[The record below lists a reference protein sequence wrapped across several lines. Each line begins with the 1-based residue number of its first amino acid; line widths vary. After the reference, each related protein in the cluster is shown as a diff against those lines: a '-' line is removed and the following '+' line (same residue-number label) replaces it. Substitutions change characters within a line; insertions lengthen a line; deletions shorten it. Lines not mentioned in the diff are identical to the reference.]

1 MGINMLAAGT
11 GRADITPPLGIA
23 HAGWGAQSHEGA
35 EGVDMPLTIT
45 ALVIEPDGNTDPAAR
60 IAILDIDTCMLVQGY
75 DRAIREAVTEANGI
89 PPSNQRVSYT
99 HTHSG
104 PIEGLSWIV
113 KGAEMVGPWFASMG
127 PASAQA
133 VSDAIT
139 GLTPVRV
146 DSGSGH
152 CEININRR
160 PVSHDGTVFTGRN
173 AGGFVDHE
181 VLITAIDDLD
191 GNPVATL
198 VNYACHPTI
207 MGPDNRLITPDFPGP
222 VRETV
227 ESIIG
232 GTCLFLQGAA
242 GNQGPVEGFTGDT
255 SVYRRLGK
263 QLGIEA
269 ARIRLGIDPVPREE
283 VLDEIVSSGADLAM
297 YSFNQ
302 AGESD
307 STLAVIE
314 SAASLP
320 IKEMP
325 PESEVQD
332 NFDRIQANLEH
343 VRKSGGSVEE
353 IKQAAF
359 PAKRETLLLR
369 HTQTFGRGGE
379 KRDIP
384 IQVIRLGN
392 TALVAIPVEPFAE
405 IGTAVKERSPA
416 DWTLFSGYSNG
427 YYGYLP
433 MAYAYPEGGYEVGP
447 TAPFEAGA
455 AEKMIEDC
463 LEAIH
468 KLWS

>member
-1 MGINMLAAGT
+1 MLSAGT
-11 GRADITPPLGIA
+11 ARVDITPPIGIA

-35 EGVDMPLTIT
+35 EGIDMPLTIT
-45 ALVIEPDGNTDPAAR
+45 ALVISNDGNDDPTNR
-60 IAILDIDTCMLVQGY
+60 IAILDIDTCMLTKEY
-75 DRAIREAVTEANGI
+75 DERIRGAVTEATGI
-89 PPSNQRVSYT
+89 PSVNQRVSYT

-113 KGAEMVGPWFASMG
+113 QGSEMVEPWFESMA
-127 PASAQA
+127 PASAKA
-133 VSDAIT
+133 VEKAISNIV
-139 GLTPVRV
+139 PVRS
-146 DSGSGH
+146 DSGSGQ

-160 PVSHDGTVFTGRN
+160 PVSHDGQVFTGRN
-173 AGGFVDHE
+173 PSGFVDHE
-181 VLITAIDDLD
+181 VLVTAIDDLD

-207 MGPDNRLITPDFPGP
+207 MGPENKLITPDYPGP
-222 VRETV
+222 LRETV
-227 ESIIG
+227 ENIVG

-242 GNQGPVEGFTGDT
+242 GNQGPIDGFTGDT
-255 SVYRRLGK
+255 SVYKKLGK

-269 ARIRLGIDPVPREE
+269 ARIRLDIDPVPREE
-283 VLDEIVSSGADLAM
+283 KLEQILQSGADLGI
-297 YSFNQ
+297 YSFDQ

-307 STLAVIE
+307 DNLGIIE
-314 SAASLP
+314 SGSPLS

-325 PESEVQD
+325 PESEVQA
-332 NFDRIQANLEH
+332 NFDRIKVNLES
-343 VRKSGGSVEE
+343 VRNSGGSIDE

-369 HTQTFGRGGE
+369 HTQTFGRGGNKQE
-379 KRDIP
+379 IP
-384 IQVIRLGN
+384 IQVIRIGN

-416 DWTLFSGYSNG
+416 DWTLFSGYANG

-455 AEKMIEDC
+455 AEQMIEDC
-463 LEAIH
+463 LEAINQ
-468 KLWS
+468 LWK

>member
-1 MGINMLAAGT
+1 MLSAGT
-11 GRADITPPLGIA
+11 ARVDITPPIGIA

-35 EGVDMPLTIT
+35 EGIDMPLTIT
-45 ALVIEPDGNTDPAAR
+45 ALVISNDGNDDPTNR
-60 IAILDIDTCMLVQGY
+60 IAILDIDTCMLTKEY
-75 DRAIREAVTEANGI
+75 DERIRGAVTEATGI
-89 PPSNQRVSYT
+89 PSVNQRVSYT

-113 KGAEMVGPWFASMG
+113 QGSEMVEPWFESMA
-127 PASAQA
+127 PASAKA
-133 VSDAIT
+133 VEKAISNIV
-139 GLTPVRV
+139 PVRS
-146 DSGSGH
+146 DSGSGQ

-160 PVSHDGTVFTGRN
+160 PVSHDGQVFTGRN
-173 AGGFVDHE
+173 PSGFVDHE
-181 VLITAIDDLD
+181 VLVTAIDDLD

-207 MGPDNRLITPDFPGP
+207 MGPENKLITPDYPGP
-222 VRETV
+222 MRETV
-227 ESIIG
+227 ENIVG

-242 GNQGPVEGFTGDT
+242 GNQGPIDGFTGDT
-255 SVYRRLGK
+255 SVYKKLGK

-269 ARIRLGIDPVPREE
+269 ARIRLDIDPVPREE
-283 VLDEIVSSGADLAM
+283 KLEQILQSGADLGI
-297 YSFNQ
+297 YSFDQ

-307 STLAVIE
+307 DNLGIIE
-314 SAASLP
+314 SGSPLS

-325 PESEVQD
+325 PESEVQA
-332 NFDRIQANLEH
+332 NFDRIKVNLES
-343 VRKSGGSVEE
+343 VRNSGGSIDE

-359 PAKRETLLLR
+359 PAKRATLLLR
-369 HTQTFGRGGE
+369 HTQTFGRGGNKQE
-379 KRDIP
+379 IP
-384 IQVIRLGN
+384 IQVIRIGN

-416 DWTLFSGYSNG
+416 DWTLFSGYANG

-455 AEKMIEDC
+455 AEQMIEDC
-463 LEAIH
+463 LEAINQ
-468 KLWS
+468 LWK

>member
-1 MGINMLAAGT
+1 MLAAGT
-11 GRADITPPLGIA
+11 ARVDITPPIGIA

-35 EGVDMPLTIT
+35 EGIDMPLTIT
-45 ALVIEPDGNTDPAAR
+45 ALVIETDGNTDPAAR
-60 IAILDIDTCMLVQGY
+60 IAVLDIDTCMLVESY
-75 DRAIREAVTEANGI
+75 DRNIREAVTSATGI
-89 PPSNQRVSYT
+89 PAGSQRVSYT

-113 KGAEMVGPWFASMG
+113 QGSEMVEPWFRSMA
-127 PASAQA
+127 PASAEAVQQA
-133 VSDAIT
+133 ISNM
-139 GLTPVRV
+139 TPVRV
-146 DSGSGH
+146 DTGSGH

-160 PVSHDGTVFTGRN
+160 PVSHDGSVFTGRN
-173 AGGFVDHE
+173 PGGFVDHE
-181 VLITAIDDLD
+181 VLVTAFDDLD

-207 MGPDNRLITPDFPGP
+207 MGPENRLITPDYPGP
-222 VRETV
+222 TRETV
-227 ESIIG
+227 ESIVG

-242 GNQGPVEGFTGDT
+242 GNQGPIDGFTGDT
-255 SVYRRLGK
+255 SVYRKLGK

-269 ARIRLGIDPVPREE
+269 ARIRLNIDPVPREE
-283 VLDEIVSSGADLAM
+283 KLEKILASGADLGI
-297 YSFNQ
+297 YSFRQ
-302 AGESD
+302 VGESD
-307 STLAVIE
+307 STLGIIE
-314 SAASLP
+314 ATASLP

-325 PESEVQD
+325 PESEVQA
-332 NFDRIQANLEH
+332 NFDRISANLRS
-343 VRKSGGSVEE
+343 VRSSGGSVEQ

-369 HTQTFGRGGE
+369 HTQTFGSGGG

-384 IQVIRLGN
+384 IQVIRIGN

-405 IGTAVKERSPA
+405 IGTAVKARSPA

-455 AEKMIEDC
+455 AEQMIEDC
-463 LEAIH
+463 LAAIQ
-468 KLWS
+468 KLWN

>member
-45 ALVIEPDGNTDPAAR
+45 ALVIEPYGNTDPAAR

-113 KGAEMVGPWFASMG
+113 KGAEMIGPWFASMG

-173 AGGFVDHE
+173 AGGFE

-283 VLDEIVSSGADLAM
+283 VLDEIVSSGADLGM

-307 STLAVIE
+307 STLAGIE

-332 NFDRIQANLEH
+332 NFDRIQANLEK

-455 AEKMIEDC
+455 AEQMIEDC

>member
-1 MGINMLAAGT
+1 MLAAGT
-11 GRADITPPLGIA
+11 ARVDITPPIGIA

-35 EGVDMPLTIT
+35 EGIDMPLTIT
-45 ALVIEPDGNTDPAAR
+45 ALVIEPDGNTDPAAQ
-60 IAILDIDTCMLVQGY
+60 IAILDIDTCMLVETY
-75 DRAIREAVTEANGI
+75 DTAIRIAVSDSTGI
-89 PPSNQRVSYT
+89 PPANQRVSYT

-113 KGAEMVGPWFASMG
+113 QGSDMVEPWFESMG
-127 PASAQA
+127 PASAKA
-133 VSDAIT
+133 VEEAIAKIT
-139 GLTPVRV
+139 AVRV
-146 DSGSGH
+146 DSGTGH
-152 CEININRR
+152 CEVNINRR

-173 AGGFVDHE
+173 PGGFVDHE
-181 VLITAIDDLD
+181 VLVTALDDLD

-207 MGPDNRLITPDFPGP
+207 MGPDNRLITPDYPGP

-227 ESIIG
+227 EGIVG

-242 GNQGPVEGFTGDT
+242 GNQGPVDGFTGDT
-255 SVYRRLGK
+255 AVYRRLGK

-269 ARIRLGIDPVPREE
+269 ARVRLNIDPVPRKEKLEE
-283 VLDEIVSSGADLAM
+283 ILASGADLGV
-297 YSFNQ
+297 YSFKQ

-307 STLAVIE
+307 DTLGVID
-314 SAASLP
+314 SVASLP

-325 PESEVQD
+325 PESEVQEK
-332 NFDRIQANLEH
+332 FDRIRGHLES
-343 VRKSGGSVEE
+343 VRNSGGSIEE
-353 IKQAAF
+353 IKKAAF

-369 HTQTFGRGGE
+369 HTQTFGQGGN
-379 KRDIP
+379 KREIP
-384 IQVIRLGN
+384 IQVIRIGN

-455 AEKMIEDC
+455 AEQMIEDC
-463 LEAIH
+463 LEAIQ

>member
-35 EGVDMPLTIT
+35 EGIDMPLTIT
-45 ALVIEPDGNTDPAAR
+45 ALVIEPYGNTDPAAR
-60 IAILDIDTCMLVQGY
+60 IAILDIDTCMLAQGY

-302 AGESD
+302 VGESD

-405 IGTAVKERSPA
+405 R
-416 DWTLFSGYSNG
+416 
-427 YYGYLP
+427 
-433 MAYAYPEGGYEVGP
+433 GP
-447 TAPFEAGA
+447 R
-455 AEKMIEDC
+455 
-463 LEAIH
+463 
-468 KLWS
+468 

>member
-1 MGINMLAAGT
+1 MLAAGT
-11 GRADITPPLGIA
+11 ARVDITPPIGIA
-23 HAGWGAQSHEGA
+23 HAGWGAQTHEGA
-35 EGVDMPLTIT
+35 QGVDMPLTIT
-45 ALVIEPDGNTDPAAR
+45 ALVIETAGNTNPSER
-60 IAILDIDTCMLVQGY
+60 IAILDIDTCILVGTY
-75 DRAIREAVTEANGI
+75 DARIRNAVTEATGI
-89 PPSNQRVSYT
+89 PAGNQRVSYT

-113 KGAEMVGPWFASMG
+113 EGSEMVEPWFHSMA
-127 PASAQA
+127 PASAKA
-133 VSDAIT
+133 IEEAIT
-139 GLTPVRV
+139 KIVPVRA

-160 PVSHDGTVFTGRN
+160 PVSHDGKVFTGRN
-173 AGGFVDHE
+173 PGGFVDHE
-181 VLITAIDDLD
+181 VLVTAIDDLD

-207 MGPDNRLITPDFPGP
+207 MGPENKLITPDYPGP

-227 ESIIG
+227 ESIVG
-232 GTCLFLQGAA
+232 GKCLFLQGAA
-242 GNQGPVEGFTGDT
+242 GNQGPIDGFTGDT
-255 SVYRRLGK
+255 SVYRKLGK

-269 ARIRLGIDPVPREE
+269 ARVRLNIDPIPREE
-283 VLDEIVSSGADLAM
+283 KLEDILSSGADLGI
-297 YSFNQ
+297 YSFKQ
-302 AGESD
+302 VGESD
-307 STLAVIE
+307 DTLGMIE
-314 SAASLP
+314 SNASLP

-325 PESEVQD
+325 PESEVQG
-332 NFDRIQANLEH
+332 NFDRISANLEA
-343 VRKSGGSVEE
+343 VRKRGGTLDE

-369 HTQTFGRGGE
+369 HTQTFGQGGK

-384 IQVIRLGN
+384 IQVIRIGN

-455 AEKMIEDC
+455 AEQMIEDC
-463 LEAIH
+463 LEAIQ
-468 KLWS
+468 KLWD

>member
-1 MGINMLAAGT
+1 MLAAGT
-11 GRADITPPLGIA
+11 GRVDITPPIGIA

-60 IAILDIDTCMLVQGY
+60 IAILDIDTCMLVEDY
-75 DRAIREAVTEANGI
+75 DVAIRNAVTEKTGI
-89 PPSNQRVSYT
+89 PAANQRVSYT

-113 KGAEMVGPWFASMG
+113 QGAEMVEPWFHSMA

-133 VSDAIT
+133 VEEAI
-139 GLTPVRV
+139 GKIVPVRA
-146 DSGSGH
+146 DSGTGH
-152 CEININRR
+152 SEININRR
-160 PVSHDGTVFTGRN
+160 PVSHDGNVFTGRN
-173 AGGFVDHE
+173 PSGFVDHE
-181 VLITAIDDLD
+181 VLVTAIDDLD

-207 MGPDNRLITPDFPGP
+207 MGPENKLITPDYPGP

-227 ESIIG
+227 ESIVG

-242 GNQGPVEGFTGDT
+242 GNQGPVDGFTGDT
-255 SVYRRLGK
+255 AVYRKLGK

-269 ARIRLGIDPVPREE
+269 ARVRLNIDPVPREE
-283 VLDEIVSSGADLAM
+283 KLEEILPSGADLGM
-297 YSFNQ
+297 YTFKQ

-307 STLAVIE
+307 DTLGVID

-325 PESEVQD
+325 PESEVQAK
-332 NFDRIQANLEH
+332 FDSISANLEN

-369 HTQTFGRGGE
+369 HTQTFGQGGNE
-379 KRDIP
+379 RDIP
-384 IQVIRLGN
+384 IQVIRIGN

-455 AEKMIEDC
+455 AEQMIEDC

-468 KLWS
+468 KLWD

>member
-1 MGINMLAAGT
+1 MLAAGT
-11 GRADITPPLGIA
+11 ARVDITPPIGIA

-35 EGVDMPLTIT
+35 QGIDMPLTIT
-45 ALVIEPDGNTDPAAR
+45 ALVISNDGNDDPTNR
-60 IAILDIDTCMLVQGY
+60 IAILDIDTCMLTKEY
-75 DRAIREAVTEANGI
+75 DERIRGAVTEASGI
-89 PPSNQRVSYT
+89 PSVNQRVSYT

-113 KGAEMVGPWFASMG
+113 QGSEMVEPWFESMA
-127 PASAQA
+127 PASAKA
-133 VSDAIT
+133 VEKAISNIV
-139 GLTPVRV
+139 PVRS
-146 DSGSGH
+146 DSGSGQ

-160 PVSHDGTVFTGRN
+160 PVSHDGQVFTGRN
-173 AGGFVDHE
+173 PSGFVDHE
-181 VLITAIDDLD
+181 VLVTAIDDLD

-207 MGPDNRLITPDFPGP
+207 MGPENKLITPDYPGP
-222 VRETV
+222 MRETV
-227 ESIIG
+227 ENIVG

-242 GNQGPVEGFTGDT
+242 GNQGPIDGFTGDT
-255 SVYRRLGK
+255 SVYKKLGK

-269 ARIRLGIDPVPREE
+269 ARIRLDIDPVPREE
-283 VLDEIVSSGADLAM
+283 KLEQILPSGADLGI
-297 YSFNQ
+297 YSFDQ

-307 STLAVIE
+307 DNLGIIE
-314 SAASLP
+314 SGSPLP

-325 PESEVQD
+325 PESEVQAT
-332 NFDRIQANLEH
+332 FDRIKANLES
-343 VRKSGGSVEE
+343 VRNSGGSIDE

-369 HTQTFGRGGE
+369 HTQTFGRGGDKQE
-379 KRDIP
+379 IP
-384 IQVIRLGN
+384 IQVIRIGN

-416 DWTLFSGYSNG
+416 DWTLFSGYANG

-455 AEKMIEDC
+455 AEQMIEDC
-463 LEAIH
+463 LEAIN
-468 KLWS
+468 KLWK

>member
-1 MGINMLAAGT
+1 
-11 GRADITPPLGIA
+11 
-23 HAGWGAQSHEGA
+23 
-35 EGVDMPLTIT
+35 
-45 ALVIEPDGNTDPAAR
+45 
-60 IAILDIDTCMLVQGY
+60 
-75 DRAIREAVTEANGI
+75 
-89 PPSNQRVSYT
+89 
-99 HTHSG
+99 
-104 PIEGLSWIV
+104 
-113 KGAEMVGPWFASMG
+113 MVGPWFASMG

-133 VSDAIT
+133 VSDAIA

-173 AGGFVDHE
+173 ADGFVDHE

-269 ARIRLGIDPVPREE
+269 ARIRLSIDPVPREE
-283 VLDEIVSSGADLAM
+283 VLDEIVSSGADLGM

-332 NFDRIQANLEH
+332 NFDRIQANLEK

-455 AEKMIEDC
+455 AEQMIEDC
-463 LEAIH
+463 LEAIQ

>member
-35 EGVDMPLTIT
+35 EGIDMPLTIT
-45 ALVIEPDGNTDPAAR
+45 ALVIEPYGNTDPAAR
-60 IAILDIDTCMLVQGY
+60 IAILDIDTCMLAQGY

-104 PIEGLSWIV
+104 PLEGLSWIV

-297 YSFNQ
+297 YSFYQ
-302 AGESD
+302 VGEAD

-369 HTQTFGRGGE
+369 HTQTFARGGE

-447 TAPFEAGA
+447 TAPFAAGA
-455 AEKMIEDC
+455 AEQMIEDC

>member
-1 MGINMLAAGT
+1 M
-11 GRADITPPLGIA
+11 
-23 HAGWGAQSHEGA
+23 
-35 EGVDMPLTIT
+35 
-45 ALVIEPDGNTDPAAR
+45 
-60 IAILDIDTCMLVQGY
+60 
-75 DRAIREAVTEANGI
+75 
-89 PPSNQRVSYT
+89 
-99 HTHSG
+99 
-104 PIEGLSWIV
+104 
-113 KGAEMVGPWFASMG
+113 
-127 PASAQA
+127 
-133 VSDAIT
+133 
-139 GLTPVRV
+139 
-146 DSGSGH
+146 
-152 CEININRR
+152 
-160 PVSHDGTVFTGRN
+160 
-173 AGGFVDHE
+173 
-181 VLITAIDDLD
+181 
-191 GNPVATL
+191 
-198 VNYACHPTI
+198 
-207 MGPDNRLITPDFPGP
+207 
-222 VRETV
+222 RETV

-332 NFDRIQANLEH
+332 NFDRIQANLEK

-455 AEKMIEDC
+455 AEQMIEDC
-463 LEAIH
+463 LEAIQ

>member
-1 MGINMLAAGT
+1 MLSAGT
-11 GRADITPPLGIA
+11 ARVDITPPIGIA

-35 EGVDMPLTIT
+35 EGIDMPLTIT
-45 ALVIEPDGNTDPAAR
+45 ALVISNDGNDDPTNR
-60 IAILDIDTCMLVQGY
+60 IAILDIDTCMLTKEY
-75 DRAIREAVTEANGI
+75 DERIRGAVTEATGI
-89 PPSNQRVSYT
+89 PSVNQRVSYT

-113 KGAEMVGPWFASMG
+113 QGSEMVEPWFESMA
-127 PASAQA
+127 PASAKA
-133 VSDAIT
+133 VEKAISNIV
-139 GLTPVRV
+139 PVRS
-146 DSGSGH
+146 DSGSGQ

-160 PVSHDGTVFTGRN
+160 PVSHDGQVFTGRN
-173 AGGFVDHE
+173 PSGFVDHE
-181 VLITAIDDLD
+181 VLVTAIDDLD

-207 MGPDNRLITPDFPGP
+207 MGPENKLITPDYPGP
-222 VRETV
+222 MRETV
-227 ESIIG
+227 ENIVG

-242 GNQGPVEGFTGDT
+242 GNQGPIDGFTGDT
-255 SVYRRLGK
+255 SVYKKLGK

-269 ARIRLGIDPVPREE
+269 ARIRLDIDPVPREE
-283 VLDEIVSSGADLAM
+283 KLEQILQSGADLGI
-297 YSFNQ
+297 YSFDQ

-307 STLAVIE
+307 DNLGIIE
-314 SAASLP
+314 SGSPLS

-325 PESEVQD
+325 PESEVQA
-332 NFDRIQANLEH
+332 NFDRIKVNLES
-343 VRKSGGSVEE
+343 VRNSGGSIDE

-369 HTQTFGRGGE
+369 HTQTFGRGGNKQE
-379 KRDIP
+379 IP
-384 IQVIRLGN
+384 IQVIRIGN

-416 DWTLFSGYSNG
+416 DWTLFSGYANG

-455 AEKMIEDC
+455 AEQMIEDC
-463 LEAIH
+463 LEAINQ
-468 KLWS
+468 LWK

>member
-1 MGINMLAAGT
+1 MLAAGT
-11 GRADITPPLGIA
+11 ARVDITPPIGIA

-35 EGVDMPLTIT
+35 EGVDMPLAIT
-45 ALVIEPDGNTDPAAR
+45 ALVVEQDGNTDPTAR
-60 IAILDIDTCMLVQGY
+60 IAILDIDTCILVDEY
-75 DRAIREAVTEANGI
+75 DRAIRGAVTAKTGI
-89 PPSNQRVSYT
+89 PASKQRIAYT

-113 KGAEMVGPWFASMG
+113 EGSEMVEPWLASMG
-127 PASAQA
+127 PASAKA
-133 VSDAIT
+133 VSEAISNI
-139 GLTPVRV
+139 TPVRV
-146 DSGSGH
+146 DSGSGQ
-152 CEININRR
+152 CDININRR
-160 PVSHDGTVFTGRN
+160 PTDHNGRVFTGRN
-173 AGGFVDHE
+173 PDGFVDHE
-181 VLITAIDDLD
+181 VLVTAIDDLH

-227 ESIIG
+227 ESIVG
-232 GTCLFLQGAA
+232 GMCLFLQGAA

-255 SVYRRLGK
+255 AVYRRLGK
-263 QLGIEA
+263 RLGIEA
-269 ARIRLGIDPVPREE
+269 ARIRMSIDPVPRDEQ
-283 VLDEIVSSGADLAM
+283 LDEIVSSGADLGM

-302 AGESD
+302 IGEPD
-307 STLAVIE
+307 STLVMID
-314 SAASLP
+314 SSASLP
-320 IKEMP
+320 VKEMP
-325 PESEVQD
+325 PESEVQAK
-332 NFDRIQANLEH
+332 FDRISANLEN
-343 VRKSGGSVEE
+343 VRKNGGSVEE

-405 IGTAVKERSPA
+405 IGAAVKERSPA

-433 MAYAYPEGGYEVGP
+433 MSYAYAEGGYEVGP

-455 AEKMIEDC
+455 AEQMIEDC

-468 KLWS
+468 KLWD

>member
-1 MGINMLAAGT
+1 MLAAGT
-11 GRADITPPLGIA
+11 GRVDITPPIGIA

-35 EGVDMPLTIT
+35 EGIDMPLTIT
-45 ALVIEPDGNTDPAAR
+45 ALVIEADGNTEPAAR
-60 IAILDIDTCMLVQGY
+60 IAILDIDTCMLIEAY
-75 DRAIREAVTEANGI
+75 DVRIREAVTEKTGI
-89 PPSNQRVSYT
+89 PAANQRVSYT

-113 KGAEMVGPWFASMG
+113 KGAEMVEPWFHSMA
-127 PASAQA
+127 PASAKA
-133 VSDAIT
+133 VEEAIRNIV
-139 GLTPVRV
+139 PVRA
-146 DSGSGH
+146 DSGTGH
-152 CEININRR
+152 SEININRR
-160 PVSHDGTVFTGRN
+160 PVSHDGNVFTGRN
-173 AGGFVDHE
+173 PGGFVDHE
-181 VLITAIDDLD
+181 VLVTAIDDLD

-207 MGPDNRLITPDFPGP
+207 MGPENKLITPDYPGP

-227 ESIIG
+227 ESIVG

-242 GNQGPVEGFTGDT
+242 GNQGPVDGFSGDT
-255 SVYRRLGK
+255 AVYRKLGK

-269 ARIRLGIDPVPREE
+269 ARVRLSIDPVPREE
-283 VLDEIVSSGADLAM
+283 KLEEILPSGADLGM
-297 YSFNQ
+297 YTFNQ

-307 STLAVIE
+307 DTLGVVE
-314 SAASLP
+314 SASSLP

-325 PESEVQD
+325 PESDVQA
-332 NFDRIQANLEH
+332 NFDRISANLET
-343 VRKSGGSVEE
+343 VRKGGGSVEE
-353 IKQAAF
+353 VKRAAF

-384 IQVIRLGN
+384 IQVIRIGN

-455 AEKMIEDC
+455 AEQMIEDC
-463 LEAIH
+463 LDAIR
-468 KLWS
+468 KLWD

>member
-1 MGINMLAAGT
+1 MLAAGT
-11 GRADITPPLGIA
+11 SRVDITPPIGIA
-23 HAGWGAQSHEGA
+23 HAGWGAQSHERA
-35 EGVDMPLTIT
+35 EGIDMPLTIT

-60 IAILDIDTCMLVQGY
+60 IAILDIDTCMLVESY
-75 DRAIREAVTEANGI
+75 DQAIRAAVTLETGVPAHG
-89 PPSNQRVSYT
+89 QRISYT

-113 KGAEMVGPWFASMG
+113 QGAEMVQPWFASMG
-127 PASAQA
+127 PAAARA
-133 VSDAIT
+133 VSEAISNAV
-139 GLTPVRV
+139 PVRV

-160 PVSHDGTVFTGRN
+160 PIDRDGKVFTGRN
-173 AGGFVDHE
+173 AAGFVDHE
-181 VLITAIDDLD
+181 VLVTAIDDLD
-191 GNPVATL
+191 GRPVATL

-207 MGPDNRLITPDFPGP
+207 MGPDNKLITPDYPGP

-227 ESIIG
+227 ESVIG

-242 GNQGPVEGFTGDT
+242 GNQGPIEGFTGDT

-269 ARIRLGIDPVPREE
+269 ARVRLGIDPLPREE
-283 VLDEIVSSGADLAM
+283 KLETILPSGADLGI
-297 YSFNQ
+297 YSFEQ
-302 AGESD
+302 IGESD
-307 STLAVIE
+307 STLAVVE
-314 SAASLP
+314 SSASLP
-320 IKEMP
+320 VKEMP
-325 PESEVQD
+325 PEFEVQAK
-332 NFDRIQANLEH
+332 FDRISAHLES
-343 VRKSGGSVEE
+343 VRKGGGTVEE
-353 IKQAAF
+353 IKSAAF

-433 MAYAYPEGGYEVGP
+433 MSYAYKEGGYEVGP
-447 TAPFEAGA
+447 TAPFESGA
-455 AEKMIEDC
+455 AEQMIEDC

-468 KLWS
+468 RLWD

>member
-1 MGINMLAAGT
+1 MLAAGT
-11 GRADITPPLGIA
+11 ARVDITPPIGIA
-23 HAGWGAQSHEGA
+23 HAGWGAQTHEGA
-35 EGVDMPLTIT
+35 EGIDMPLTIT
-45 ALVIEPDGNTDPAAR
+45 ALVIESDGNTDPAGR
-60 IAILDIDTCMLVQGY
+60 IAILDIDTCMLVESY
-75 DRAIREAVTEANGI
+75 DVRIRNAVTEATGI
-89 PPSNQRVSYT
+89 PAQNQRVSYT

-113 KGAEMVGPWFASMG
+113 QGAEMVEPWFHSMA
-127 PASAQA
+127 PASAKA
-133 VSDAIT
+133 VEEAI
-139 GLTPVRV
+139 GRIVPVRA

-173 AGGFVDHE
+173 PGGFVDHE
-181 VLITAIDDLD
+181 VLVTAIDDLD

-207 MGPDNRLITPDFPGP
+207 MGPDNKLITPDYPGP
-222 VRETV
+222 MRETV
-227 ESIIG
+227 ESIVG

-242 GNQGPVEGFTGDT
+242 GNQGPIDGFTGDT
-255 SVYRRLGK
+255 SVYKKLGK

-269 ARIRLGIDPVPREE
+269 ARVRLTIDPVPREE
-283 VLDEIVSSGADLAM
+283 KLEEILPSGADLGM
-297 YSFNQ
+297 YSFKQ

-307 STLAVIE
+307 DTLGLIDS
-314 SAASLP
+314 SAQLP

-325 PESEVQD
+325 PESEVQA
-332 NFDRIQANLEH
+332 NFDRISANLET
-343 VRKSGGSVEE
+343 VRKRGGTVEE

-384 IQVIRLGN
+384 IQVIRIGN

-455 AEKMIEDC
+455 AEQMIEDC
-463 LEAIH
+463 LEAIQ

>member
-1 MGINMLAAGT
+1 MLAAGT
-11 GRADITPPLGIA
+11 ARVDITPPIGIA

-35 EGVDMPLTIT
+35 QGIDMPLTIT
-45 ALVIEPDGNTDPAAR
+45 ALVISNDGNDDPTNR
-60 IAILDIDTCMLVQGY
+60 IAILDIDTCMLTKEY
-75 DRAIREAVTEANGI
+75 DERIRGAVTEASGI
-89 PPSNQRVSYT
+89 PSVNQRVSYT

-113 KGAEMVGPWFASMG
+113 QGSEMVEPWFESMA
-127 PASAQA
+127 PASAKA
-133 VSDAIT
+133 VEKAISNIV
-139 GLTPVRV
+139 PVRS
-146 DSGSGH
+146 DSGSGQ

-160 PVSHDGTVFTGRN
+160 PVSHDGQVFTGRN
-173 AGGFVDHE
+173 PSGFVDHE
-181 VLITAIDDLD
+181 VLVTAIDDLD

-207 MGPDNRLITPDFPGP
+207 MGPENKLITPDYPGP
-222 VRETV
+222 MRETV
-227 ESIIG
+227 ENIVG

-242 GNQGPVEGFTGDT
+242 GNQGPIDGFTGDT
-255 SVYRRLGK
+255 SVYKKLGK

-269 ARIRLGIDPVPREE
+269 ARIRLDIDPVPREE
-283 VLDEIVSSGADLAM
+283 KLEQILPSGADLGI
-297 YSFNQ
+297 YSFDQ

-307 STLAVIE
+307 DNLGIIE
-314 SAASLP
+314 SGSPLP

-325 PESEVQD
+325 PESEVQA
-332 NFDRIQANLEH
+332 NFDRIKANLES
-343 VRKSGGSVEE
+343 VRNSGGSIDE

-369 HTQTFGRGGE
+369 HTQTFGRGGD
-379 KRDIP
+379 KQDIP
-384 IQVIRLGN
+384 IQVIRIGN

-416 DWTLFSGYSNG
+416 DWTLFSGYANG

-455 AEKMIEDC
+455 AEQMIEDC
-463 LEAIH
+463 LEAIN
-468 KLWS
+468 KLWK

>member
-1 MGINMLAAGT
+1 MLAAGT
-11 GRADITPPLGIA
+11 ARVDITPPIGIA

-35 EGVDMPLTIT
+35 EGIDMPLTIT
-45 ALVIEPDGNTDPAAR
+45 ALVFETAGNTNPAER
-60 IAILDIDTCMLVQGY
+60 IAILDIDTCMLAHDY
-75 DRAIREAVTEANGI
+75 DQNIREWVTKETGI
-89 PPSNQRVSYT
+89 PAVNQRVSYT

-104 PIEGLSWIV
+104 PIEGLSWIA
-113 KGAEMVGPWFASMG
+113 KGAEMVEPWFQSMG
-127 PASAQA
+127 PASAK
-133 VSDAIT
+133 AISEAISKIV
-139 GLTPVRV
+139 PVRS
-146 DSGSGH
+146 DSGTGH

-160 PVSHDGTVFTGRN
+160 PVSHDGQVFTGRN
-173 AGGFVDHE
+173 PDGFVDHE
-181 VLITAIDDLD
+181 VLVTAIDDLE

-207 MGPDNRLITPDFPGP
+207 MGPENKLITPDYPGP

-227 ESIIG
+227 ESVVG

-242 GNQGPVEGFTGDT
+242 GNQGPIDGFTGDL
-255 SVYRRLGK
+255 SVYHKLGK

-269 ARIRLGIDPVPREE
+269 ARVRLTIDPVPREE
-283 VLDEIVSSGADLAM
+283 KLEEILPSGADLGM
-297 YSFNQ
+297 YTFKQ

-307 STLAVIE
+307 DTLGLIE
-314 SAASLP
+314 TAASLP
-320 IKEMP
+320 VKEMP
-325 PESEVQD
+325 PESEVQA
-332 NFDRIQANLEH
+332 NFDRITANLEN
-343 VRKSGGSVEE
+343 VRNNGGSIEE

-369 HTQTFGRGGE
+369 HTQTFGRGGDKQE
-379 KRDIP
+379 IP
-384 IQVIRLGN
+384 IQVIRIGN

-455 AEKMIEDC
+455 AEQMIEDC
-463 LEAIH
+463 LDAIK

>member
-1 MGINMLAAGT
+1 MLAAGT
-11 GRADITPPLGIA
+11 ARVDITPPIGIA

-35 EGVDMPLTIT
+35 QGIDMPLTIT
-45 ALVIEPDGNTDPAAR
+45 ALVISNDGNDDPTNR
-60 IAILDIDTCMLVQGY
+60 IAILDIDTCMLTKEY
-75 DRAIREAVTEANGI
+75 DERIRGAVTEASGI
-89 PPSNQRVSYT
+89 PSVNQRVSYT

-113 KGAEMVGPWFASMG
+113 QGSEMVEPWFESMA
-127 PASAQA
+127 PASAKA
-133 VSDAIT
+133 VEKAISNIV
-139 GLTPVRV
+139 PVRS
-146 DSGSGH
+146 DSGSGQ

-160 PVSHDGTVFTGRN
+160 PVSHDGQVFTGRN
-173 AGGFVDHE
+173 PSGFVDHE
-181 VLITAIDDLD
+181 VLVTAIDDLD

-207 MGPDNRLITPDFPGP
+207 MGPENKLITPDYPGP
-222 VRETV
+222 MRETV
-227 ESIIG
+227 ENIVG

-242 GNQGPVEGFTGDT
+242 GNQGPIDGFTGDT
-255 SVYRRLGK
+255 SVYKKLGK

-269 ARIRLGIDPVPREE
+269 ARIRLDIDPVPREE
-283 VLDEIVSSGADLAM
+283 KLEQILPSGADLGI
-297 YSFNQ
+297 YSFDQ

-307 STLAVIE
+307 DNLGIIE
-314 SAASLP
+314 SGSPLP

-325 PESEVQD
+325 PESEVQA
-332 NFDRIQANLEH
+332 NFDRIKANLES
-343 VRKSGGSVEE
+343 VRNSGGSIDE

-369 HTQTFGRGGE
+369 HTQTFGRGGDKQE
-379 KRDIP
+379 IP
-384 IQVIRLGN
+384 IQVIRIGN

-416 DWTLFSGYSNG
+416 DWTLFSGYANG

-455 AEKMIEDC
+455 AEQMIEDC
-463 LEAIH
+463 LEAIN
-468 KLWS
+468 KLWK

>member
-1 MGINMLAAGT
+1 MLAAGT
-11 GRADITPPLGIA
+11 ARVDITPPIGIA

-45 ALVIEPDGNTDPAAR
+45 ALVIEPDGNTNPAER
-60 IAILDIDTCMLVQGY
+60 IAILDIDTCILVETY
-75 DRAIREAVTEANGI
+75 DVRIRNAVTEATGI
-89 PPSNQRVSYT
+89 PAVNQRVSYT

-113 KGAEMVGPWFASMG
+113 KGADMVEPWFRSLA
-127 PASAQA
+127 PASAKA
-133 VSDAIT
+133 VEEAISKIV
-139 GLTPVRV
+139 PVRS
-146 DSGSGH
+146 DSGKGH

-160 PVSHDGTVFTGRN
+160 PVSHDGKVFTGRN
-173 AGGFVDHE
+173 ASGFVDHE
-181 VLITAIDDLD
+181 VLVTALDDLD

-207 MGPDNRLITPDFPGP
+207 MGPENKLITPDYPGP

-227 ESIIG
+227 ESIVG

-242 GNQGPVEGFTGDT
+242 GNQGPIDGFTGDT
-255 SVYRRLGK
+255 SVYRKLGK

-269 ARIRLGIDPVPREE
+269 ARVRLTIDPVPREE
-283 VLDEIVSSGADLAM
+283 KLEQILSSGADLGI

-307 STLAVIE
+307 DTLGLIE
-314 SAASLP
+314 SSALLP

-325 PESEVQD
+325 PESEVQA
-332 NFDRIQANLEH
+332 NFDAIQANLEN
-343 VRKSGGSVEE
+343 VRKRGGTVEE

-369 HTQTFGRGGE
+369 HTKTFGQGGE
-379 KRDIP
+379 KREIP
-384 IQVIRLGN
+384 IQVIRIGN

-416 DWTLFSGYSNG
+416 DWTLFSGYANG

-433 MAYAYPEGGYEVGP
+433 MEYAYPEGGYEVGP

-455 AEKMIEDC
+455 AEQMIEDC

-468 KLWS
+468 KLWD

>member
-1 MGINMLAAGT
+1 
-11 GRADITPPLGIA
+11 
-23 HAGWGAQSHEGA
+23 
-35 EGVDMPLTIT
+35 MPLTIT
-45 ALVIEPDGNTDPAAR
+45 ALVIETDGNTNPADR
-60 IAILDIDTCMLVQGY
+60 IAILDIDTCMLVEAY
-75 DRAIREAVTEANGI
+75 DVAIRDAVNAATGI
-89 PPSNQRVSYT
+89 PPVNQRVSYT

-113 KGAEMVGPWFASMG
+113 QGSEMVEPWFYSMA
-127 PASAQA
+127 PASAKA
-133 VSDAIT
+133 VEEAIT
-139 GLTPVRV
+139 KIVPVRS
-146 DSGSGH
+146 DSGTGH

-160 PVSHDGTVFTGRN
+160 PVSHNGNVFTGRN
-173 AGGFVDHE
+173 PGGFVDHE
-181 VLITAIDDLD
+181 VLVTALDDLD

-207 MGPDNRLITPDFPGP
+207 MGPENKLITPDYPGP

-227 ESIIG
+227 ENIVG

-242 GNQGPVEGFTGDT
+242 GNQGPVDGFTGDT

-269 ARIRLGIDPVPREE
+269 ARVRLSIDPVPREE
-283 VLDEIVSSGADLAM
+283 KLEEILASGADLGM
-297 YSFNQ
+297 YSFKQ
-302 AGESD
+302 VGESD
-307 STLAVIE
+307 DTLGLIE
-314 SAASLP
+314 SASSLP

-325 PESEVQD
+325 PESEVQEK
-332 NFDRIQANLEH
+332 FDRISANLQS
-343 VRKSGGSVEE
+343 VRDSGGSVEE

-369 HTQTFGRGGE
+369 HTQTFGQGGN

-384 IQVIRLGN
+384 IQVIRIGN

-405 IGTAVKERSPA
+405 IGTAIKERSPA
-416 DWTLFSGYSNG
+416 DWTLFSGYANG

-455 AEKMIEDC
+455 AEQMIEDC

-468 KLWS
+468 KLWD

>member
-1 MGINMLAAGT
+1 MLAAGT
-11 GRADITPPLGIA
+11 SRVDITPPIGIA

-35 EGVDMPLTIT
+35 EGIDMPLTIT
-45 ALVIEPDGNTDPAAR
+45 ALVLESDGNTNPAER
-60 IAILDIDTCMLVQGY
+60 VAILDIDTCILVGKY
-75 DRAIREAVTEANGI
+75 DRQIRAAVTEATEI
-89 PPSNQRVSYT
+89 PAENQRVSYT

-113 KGAEMVGPWFASMG
+113 KGSEMVEPWLQSLG
-127 PASAQA
+127 PASAKA
-133 VSDAIT
+133 VKEAISNVV
-139 GLTPVRV
+139 PVRS
-146 DSGSGH
+146 DSGTGH

-160 PVSHDGTVFTGRN
+160 PVSHDGNVFTGRN
-173 AGGFVDHE
+173 PSGFVDHE
-181 VLITAIDDLD
+181 VLVTAIDDLE

-207 MGPDNRLITPDFPGP
+207 MGPENKLITPDYPGP

-227 ESIIG
+227 ESVVG

-242 GNQGPVEGFTGDT
+242 GNQGPIDGFTGDT
-255 SVYRRLGK
+255 SVYRKLGK

-269 ARIRLGIDPVPREE
+269 ARVRLTIDPVPREE
-283 VLDEIVSSGADLAM
+283 KLEEILPSGADLGM
-297 YSFNQ
+297 YTFKQ

-307 STLAVIE
+307 DTLGLIE
-314 SAASLP
+314 SSAMLP

-325 PESEVQD
+325 PEFEVQA
-332 NFDRIQANLEH
+332 NFDRISANLEN
-343 VRKSGGSVEE
+343 VRKQGGTVEE

-369 HTQTFGRGGE
+369 HTQTFGQGGE
-379 KRDIP
+379 KQEIP
-384 IQVIRLGN
+384 IQVIRIGN

-455 AEKMIEDC
+455 AEQMIEDC
-463 LEAIH
+463 LEAIQ
-468 KLWS
+468 KLWN